1 MRRRAD
7 SFQRRRN
14 LLSLAQ
20 LNFLSLRAAAFFVA
34 LWPTAAIVSLLIGG
48 GLWLIRLKADP
59 DLHFRRLPFDRLVL
73 LFAAIAGLSVFVS
86 PDRAFSFY
94 NYYNLVGI
102 YVVAYFLT
110 GQLVRDEEQLR
121 RIMEALALGAV
132 VVVVYGISQF
142 FVGIDT
148 SQMKWVDGEAFPELK
163 KRVFSTWENPNI
175 LAGYLNEVICFVF
188 AFLMAGKERL
198 SRFLLGISLLALVG
212 CLLMTYARGAFLAIA
227 AVIGLYGIFRD
238 WRVLFACVSV
248 GAAALFS
255 EPLLAERLIS
265 AFTAADTSSEMR
277 LALWESTVAMIFDH
291 PVMGIGWGAYWMV
304 YPQYDF
310 YINDP
315 AVKIVHAHNMYLHF
329 AAEIGVF
336 GAVAYFWT
344 FFGTL
349 RMALQKR
356 TGTDFLKTFRIGA
369 GLALLS
375 VALGGL
381 TDDVVFNI
389 PTSILLWMLLALTAA
404 SVSIEAETDGT
415 IGLEGKAVRE
425 ERGGRKGR

>member
-132 VVVVYGISQF
+132 VVVVYGFSQF

-198 SRFLLGISLLALVG
+198 ARFLLGISLLALVG

-238 WRVLFACVSV
+238 WRVLFACVGV

-336 GAVAYFWT
+336 GAMAYFWT

-356 TGTDFLKTFRIGA
+356 AGTAFLQTFRIGA

-375 VALGGL
+375 VAIGGL

-404 SVSIEAETDGT
+404 SVSIEAGTNGT
-415 IGLEGKAVRE
+415 IGLEEKAVRE

>member
-1 MRRRAD
+1 M
-7 SFQRRRN
+7 
-14 LLSLAQ
+14 SLAQ

-48 GLWLIRLKADP
+48 GLWLICLKADP

-132 VVVVYGISQF
+132 VVVVYGFSQF

-148 SQMKWVDGEAFPELK
+148 SQMKWVDGEAFPELTR
-163 KRVFSTWENPNI
+163 RVFSTWENPNI
-175 LAGYLNEVICFVF
+175 LAGYLNEAICFVF

-198 SRFLLGISLLALVG
+198 ARFLLGISLLALVG

-238 WRVLFACVSV
+238 WRVLFACVGV
-248 GAAALFS
+248 GAASLFF

-336 GAVAYFWT
+336 GAMAYFWT

-356 TGTDFLKTFRIGA
+356 AGTAFLQTFRIGA

-404 SVSIEAETDGT
+404 SVSIEVGTDRT
-415 IGLEGKAVRE
+415 IGLKEKAVRE
-425 ERGGRKGR
+425 ERDGRKGR

>member
-94 NYYNLVGI
+94 NYYHLVGI
-102 YVVAYFLT
+102 YIVAYFLT
-110 GQLVRDEEQLR
+110 GQLVCDEEQLR
-121 RIMEALALGAV
+121 RIMEALAMGAV
-132 VVVVYGISQF
+132 IVVAYGFYQF
-142 FVGIDT
+142 IVGVDT
-148 SQMKWVDGEAFPELK
+148 SQMKWVDGEAFPALK
-163 KRVFSTWENPNI
+163 NRVFSTWENPNI
-175 LAGYLNEVICFVF
+175 LAAYLNEVICFVF
-188 AFLMAGKERL
+188 AFFMMGKEPL
-198 SRFLLGISLLALVG
+198 ARFLLGGGLLALVG
-212 CLLMTYARGAFLAIA
+212 CLLMTYARGAFLSIA
-227 AVIGLYGIFRD
+227 LVIGIYGILRD
-238 WRVLFACVSV
+238 WRVLIACVGV
-248 GAAALFS
+248 GAAALFA
-255 EPLLAERLIS
+255 EPLLADRLIS

-277 LALWESTVAMIFDH
+277 LALWESTLDMIFDH
-291 PVMGIGWGAYWMV
+291 PVVGIGWGAYWMV

-310 YINDP
+310 YINDL

-329 AAEIGVF
+329 AAEIGIF
-336 GAVAYFWT
+336 GAMAYFWT

-349 RMALQKR
+349 RMALKNR
-356 TGTDFLKTFRIGA
+356 EGTPFLQAFWVGA

-375 VALGGL
+375 VALGGV

-404 SVSIEAETDGT
+404 SVSIEEEIDGT
-415 IGLEGKAVRE
+415 IALGEKVTRE
-425 ERGGRKGR
+425 ERDEREGM

>member
-1 MRRRAD
+1 M
-7 SFQRRRN
+7 
-14 LLSLAQ
+14 SLAQ

-148 SQMKWVDGEAFPELK
+148 SQMKWVDGEAFPELTR
-163 KRVFSTWENPNI
+163 RVFSTWENPNI
-175 LAGYLNEVICFVF
+175 LAGYLNEAICFVF

-198 SRFLLGISLLALVG
+198 ARFLLGISLLALVG

-238 WRVLFACVSV
+238 WRVLFACVGV
-248 GAAALFS
+248 GAAALFF
-255 EPLLAERLIS
+255 EPRLAERLLS

-336 GAVAYFWT
+336 GAMAYFWT

-356 TGTDFLKTFRIGA
+356 TGTDFLQTFRIGA

-375 VALGGL
+375 VAIGGL

-404 SVSIEAETDGT
+404 SVSIEAGTNGT
-415 IGLEGKAVRE
+415 IGLEEKAVRE

>member
-1 MRRRAD
+1 M
-7 SFQRRRN
+7 
-14 LLSLAQ
+14 SLAQ

-34 LWPTAAIVSLLIGG
+34 LWPTAAIVSLLVGG

-336 GAVAYFWT
+336 GAMAYFWT

-356 TGTDFLKTFRIGA
+356 AGTAFLQTFRIGA

-404 SVSIEAETDGT
+404 SVSIEAGTDGT
-415 IGLEGKAVRE
+415 IGLEEKAVRE
-425 ERGGRKGR
+425 EGDGRKGR

>member
-132 VVVVYGISQF
+132 VVVVYGVSQF

>member
-1 MRRRAD
+1 MRKTAD
-7 SFQRRRN
+7 AFQRRRN

-34 LWPTAAIVSLLIGG
+34 LWPAAAIVSLLIGG
-48 GLWLIRLKADP
+48 GLWLLRLKVDP

-73 LFAAIAGLSVFVS
+73 LFAAISGLSVFVS

-94 NYYNLVGI
+94 NYYNLVGL

-132 VVVVYGISQF
+132 LVVLYGFYQC

-148 SQMKWVDGEAFPELK
+148 SQMKWVDGEAFPELT
-163 KRVFSTWENPNI
+163 KRIFSTWENPNI

-188 AFLMAGKERL
+188 AFFMAGKDRL
-198 SRFLLGISLLALVG
+198 PRFFLGVSLLALVA
-212 CLLMTYARGAFLAIA
+212 CLLMTYARGAFLSLAV
-227 AVIGLYGIFRD
+227 VIGGYGLLRD
-238 WRVLFACVSV
+238 RRVLFACV
-248 GAAALFS
+248 GLGLAALFA
-255 EPLLAERLIS
+255 EPLLAERLLS

-277 LALWESTVAMIFDH
+277 LALWESTVEMIFDH
-291 PVMGIGWGAYWMV
+291 PVMGIGWGAYWLV

-315 AVKIVHAHNMYLHF
+315 AVKIVHAHNMYLNF
-329 AAEIGVF
+329 AAEIGLF
-336 GAVAYFWT
+336 GAITYFWI
-344 FFGTL
+344 FFGTFW
-349 RMALQKR
+349 MALRKGG
-356 TGTDFLKTFRIGA
+356 GTAFLRAFRLGA

-381 TDDVVFNI
+381 TDDVVFNM
-389 PTSILLWMLLALTAA
+389 PTSILLWMLFALTAA
-404 SVSIEAETDGT
+404 SVMMQPGKAGT
-415 IGLEGKAVRE
+415 IDLEEEAPQKERE
-425 ERGGRKGR
+425 EKKGL

>member
-132 VVVVYGISQF
+132 VVVVYGFSQF

-148 SQMKWVDGEAFPELK
+148 SQMKWVDGEAFPELTR
-163 KRVFSTWENPNI
+163 RVFSTWENPNI
-175 LAGYLNEVICFVF
+175 LAGYLNEAICFVF

-198 SRFLLGISLLALVG
+198 ARFLLGISLLALVG

-238 WRVLFACVSV
+238 WRVLFACVGV

-336 GAVAYFWT
+336 GAMAYFWT

-356 TGTDFLKTFRIGA
+356 AGTAFLQTFRIGA

-415 IGLEGKAVRE
+415 IGLEEKAVRE
-425 ERGGRKGR
+425 ERDERKGR

>member
-1 MRRRAD
+1 M
-7 SFQRRRN
+7 
-14 LLSLAQ
+14 SLAQ

-291 PVMGIGWGAYWMV
+291 PIMGIGWGAYWMV

-329 AAEIGVF
+329 AAEIGIF
-336 GAVAYFWT
+336 GAMAYFWT

-356 TGTDFLKTFRIGA
+356 TGTAFLQTFRIGA

-375 VALGGL
+375 VAIGGL

-415 IGLEGKAVRE
+415 ISLEGKAVRE

>member
-1 MRRRAD
+1 MGRKRD
-7 SFQRRRN
+7 SFQRQRN

-20 LNFLSLRAAAFFVA
+20 LNFLFLRAAAFFVA

-48 GLWLIRLKADP
+48 GLWLVRLSVDP

-73 LFAAIAGLSVFVS
+73 LFAAISGLSIFVS
-86 PDRAFSFY
+86 PDVAFSFY

-102 YVVAYFLT
+102 YIVAYFLA

-121 RIMEALALGAV
+121 RIMEALAMGAFFV
-132 VVVVYGISQF
+132 VAYGFYQF

-188 AFLMAGKERL
+188 AFFMRGKDRL
-198 SRFLLGISLLALVG
+198 SRFLLGGSLLALVG
-212 CLLMTYARGAFLAIA
+212 CLLMTHARGAFLSIA
-227 AVIGLYGIFRD
+227 VVIGIYGLLRD
-238 WRVLFACVSV
+238 WRVLFACVGV
-248 GAAALFS
+248 GATVLFA
-255 EPLLAERLIS
+255 EPLLAERLLA

-277 LALWESTVAMIFDH
+277 LALWESTLAMIFDH

-315 AVKIVHAHNMYLHF
+315 AVKIVHAHNMYLNF
-329 AAEIGVF
+329 AAEIGLF
-336 GAVAYFWT
+336 GAIAYFWT

-356 TGTDFLKTFRIGA
+356 AGTAFLQTFCVGA

-381 TDDVVFNI
+381 TDDVVFNM

-404 SVSIEAETDGT
+404 SVIMQRGNPGT
-415 IGLEGKAVRE
+415 IDLEKKVPRE
-425 ERGGRKGR
+425 ERGGGKAL